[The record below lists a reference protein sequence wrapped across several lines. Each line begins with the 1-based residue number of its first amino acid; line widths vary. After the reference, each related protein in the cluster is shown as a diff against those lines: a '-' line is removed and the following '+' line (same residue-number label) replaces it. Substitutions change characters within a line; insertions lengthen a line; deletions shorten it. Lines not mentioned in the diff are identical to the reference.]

1 MTFKKLLMKKY
12 SRRVVNL
19 ISCVL
24 LIAIVT
30 LITPNISKAFTTI
43 MITICINVLV
53 AVSLNISAGSMGE
66 VVLGQAGFMAI
77 GAYASGLFCKYVP
90 MNNMFFRPIIKSNR
104 VFILVSLRIINS

>member
-1 MTFKKLLMKKY
+1 MKFKKLLMKKY
-12 SRRVVNL
+12 SRRIVNL
-19 ISCVL
+19 ISCIL

-30 LITPNISKAFTTI
+30 LITPNISRAFTTI
-43 MITICINVLV
+43 VITICINVLV

-90 MNNMFFRPIIKSNR
+90 MNKRKK
-104 VFILVSLRIINS
+104 